1 MGPHLPFAM
10 TPPNAVLLAID
21 TCSPGAVIAAVDLD
35 DGRIEGTVVDA
46 PPNQTSEAMMDAT
59 ASCLSAIGAPPRP
72 VAAVAVAEGPGTF
85 TGTRAGLAFAFG
97 LCVGW
102 DVPCVPISPLEALA
116 RASGIHG
123 EVLACLDARKGE
135 VYAAGFRVAAD
146 GAITA
151 TMDAVRAPYQAVADA
166 RPWAAIVGPGADA
179 HAADL
184 NDARI
189 RRGVVTT
196 PSAVA
201 AAARAAFSAS
211 LARPPERVRAVYLRK
226 SYAELGLNRP
236 KRPAYRSPLLDD
248 DSA

>member
-1 MGPHLPFAM
+1 M
-10 TPPNAVLLAID
+10 TPQDAILLAID
-21 TCSPGAVIAAVDLD
+21 TCSPGAVIAAVPLD
-35 DGRIEGTVVDA
+35 DGRIEGTIVDA
-46 PPNQTSEAMMDAT
+46 PPNQTSEAMGDAT

-102 DVPCVPISPLEALA
+102 DVPCVPISPLEVLA
-116 RASGIHG
+116 RASGVRG

-146 GAITA
+146 GSTTS
-151 TMDAVRAPYQAVADA
+151 TMEAVRAPYEAVARA
-166 RPWAAIVGPGADA
+166 RPWDAIVGPGADVY
-179 HAADL
+179 AADL
-184 NDARI
+184 GDGRV

-201 AAARAAFSAS
+201 EAARAAFAAG
-211 LARPPERVRAVYLRK
+211 LARPPERVRALYLRK